1 MAKIKLNN
9 LPEGFE
15 IKNGKVVKKM
25 QQGGLTMGDQ
35 RNYGLVT
42 NPFLDGGGEA
52 EPSDVRYSLSSVP
65 REVANLEAEGG
76 ETVLTDLNNDGQFG
90 LYDIKG
96 PRHSSGGV
104 PMYLPEQ
111 SFVFSDTN
119 DMKFD
124 KNTLS
129 EFGINSKKKMTPAK
143 VSKKFGLNKY
153 FGVINEPTT
162 DKIGLKSA
170 ELMIAKN
177 GGQLSKLA
185 FAQESKKQ
193 FSDGVP
199 VTAHPYLISQGIDPI
214 EFTQKIEDITKQQA
228 MQKAMN
234 GMPPEQLEQM
244 LMMQQIMQQAG
255 QMPEEEM
262 MQPPMAKYG
271 TELEKYTDGREKKNI
286 AFDKDIAKTYN
297 DLFDIK
303 INTEGIEENMY
314 ETMQKDLGNYKWYG
328 DADKNYPGFLSTWE
342 GIYPDLE
349 TLKTS
354 IAENRVIRSGPKKGE
369 NEDVRKFQIW
379 LNETYIPQTVEKMK
393 QETIAAGKNWNDAQT
408 TSYTKSRQR
417 DFGFDPD
424 GERAKRYDGKLGTVT
439 SSRRPINFTLKPGE
453 EIQTTK
459 KIIEPIEPNT
469 YIPPGEEPEIPMY
482 LQDRIDM
489 ANTAMLKPRI
499 GRGLTNQISGNAG
512 LANYSPEYLMQKQL
526 SAAKQFSDSILSS
539 SNSQAG
545 LANIA
550 NMAGNVLE
558 NLAGTAS
565 LVQGK
570 NIDGLN
576 RFLENDSQRN
586 LKIDMYNA
594 AAKERE
600 YDKNEL
606 AMENYNNW
614 MNKRNT
620 LFSKQLTNAITNRSN
635 ARNISSIFPNMSI
648 GTGWGGDIYM
658 TNPRALQ
665 ANKSAT
671 PEQLRAQKAK
681 ALQDAMEYA
690 PNAKDPIKVAEWLY
704 GNSSAATPNYNTAN
718 PAQMDPAQVQA
729 MMLAMGAKKGK
740 EVKKY
745 KYASPFYSGKM
756 GGF

>member
-25 QQGGLTMGDQ
+25 QQGGITMGDQ

-42 NPFLDGGGEA
+42 NPFLDGGNDS
-52 EPSDVRYSLSSVP
+52 EPDNIRYSLSSVP

-76 ETVLTDLNNDGQFG
+76 ETVLTDLNDDGQFG
-90 LYDIKG
+90 LYNITG

-111 SFVFSDTN
+111 SFVFSDTPK
-119 DMKFD
+119 MKFG
-124 KNTLS
+124 KETLS

-143 VSKKFGLNKY
+143 VSKKFGLNKF
-153 FGVINEPTT
+153 FGVINDEDT

-177 GGQLSKLA
+177 GGNLSKLA

-214 EFTQKIEDITKQQA
+214 EFTQKVENINKQQA

-234 GMPPEQLEQM
+234 AMSPQQLQQM
-244 LMMQQIMQQAG
+244 LMMQQMMQQAG

-271 TELEKYTDGREKKNI
+271 TELEKYQIKGEKKNI
-286 AFDKDIAKTYN
+286 AFDEDIAKTYN

-303 INTEGIEENMY
+303 IDTEGIGENMY
-314 ETMQKDLGNYKWYG
+314 EDIQGSLDKGKWYG
-328 DADKNYPGFLSTWE
+328 DAAANYAGFLASWE
-342 GIYPDLE
+342 SLYPEFE
-349 TLKTS
+349 TLKNS
-354 IAENRVIRSGPKKGE
+354 IEENRSNKKGE

-379 LNETYIPQTVEKMK
+379 LNETYIPNAVEKMK
-393 QETIAAGKNWNDAQT
+393 QETIAAGKKWNDAQT
-408 TSYTKSRQR
+408 TSYTKSLQR

-424 GERAKRYDGKLGTVT
+424 GAKAKRYDGKLGTVT
-439 SSRRPINFTLKPGE
+439 SSRRPFNFTLKPGE
-453 EIQTTK
+453 TIPPPE
-459 KIIEPIEPNT
+459 KIKEKIEPIEPNV

-482 LQDRIDM
+482 SQDLIAM
-489 ANTAMLKPRI
+489 ANTAGLRPRI
-499 GRGLTNQISGNAG
+499 GRGYADQIGANGS
-512 LANYSPEYLMQKQL
+512 LAIQGPEYENQVQL
-526 SAAKQFSDSILSS
+526 AAAKTFADALLGSAG
-539 SNSQAG
+539 SQAG
-545 LANIA
+545 SARISDIAGKTLA
-550 NMAGNVLE
+550 G
-558 NLAGTAS
+558 LAGTAN
-565 LVQGK
+565 QIQAN
-570 NIDGLN
+570 NINTLN
-576 RFLENDSQRN
+576 RFLSEDSQRN
-586 LKIDMYNA
+586 LKVDMYNA
-594 AAKERE
+594 AAKERG

-614 MNKRNT
+614 MNERNT
-620 LFSKQLTNAITNRSN
+620 LFSKQLANAITNRSN

-648 GTGWGGDIYM
+648 DTGSGGDIIP

-665 ANKSAT
+665 ANKNAT
-671 PEQLRAQKAK
+671 PEQLRAQKTK

-704 GNSSAATPNYNTAN
+704 GNSSAAVPNYNTADPNQMN
-718 PAQMDPAQVQA
+718 PAQVAAMMQA
-729 MMLAMGAKKGK
+729 MGQAKKGK
-740 EVKKY
+740 EIK
-745 KYASPFYSGKM
+745 KYASPFYAGKV

>member
-111 SFVFSDTN
+111 SFVFSDTK

-234 GMPPEQLEQM
+234 GMSPEQLEQM

-271 TELEKYTDGREKKNI
+271 TELEKYQSKGEKKNI
-286 AFDKDIAKTYN
+286 AFDKNKVKTYD

-303 INTEGIEENMY
+303 ISTEDIG
-314 ETMQKDLGNYKWYG
+314 ETMYRDMQEKKGKWYG
-328 DADKNYPGFLSTWE
+328 DAAANYPGFLSSWE
-342 GIYPDLE
+342 GLYPELE

-354 IAENRVIRSGPKKGE
+354 IAENRADSEGE

-393 QETIAAGKNWNDAQT
+393 QETIAAGKKWNDAQT
-408 TSYTKSRQR
+408 TSYTESLQR

-424 GERAKRYDGKLGTVT
+424 GENAKRYDGKLGTVT

-453 EIQTTK
+453 EIPPPEK
-459 KIIEPIEPNT
+459 VKEIIEPIEPDT

-482 LQDRIDM
+482 LQDRIAM
-489 ANTAMLKPRI
+489 ANTAMLNPRM
-499 GRGLTNQISGNAG
+499 GRAYTDQISGDG
-512 LANYSPEYLMQKQL
+512 SVRLLGPEYENQVQL
-526 SAAKQFSDSILSS
+526 AAAKQFSDSLLSS
-539 SNSQAG
+539 SGPQA
-545 LANIA
+545 ASARISDIA
-550 NMAGNVLE
+550 GKTLE
-558 NLAGTAS
+558 GLAGTANRIQNEN
-565 LVQGK
+565 VDRG
-570 NIDGLN
+570 N
-576 RFLENDSQRN
+576 RFLSEDSQRR
-586 LKIDMYNA
+586 LKTDMYNA
-594 AAKERE
+594 AARERE
-600 YDKNEL
+600 YDKNEA

-620 LFSKQLTNAITNRSN
+620 LFSNQLANAITNRSN
-635 ARNISSIFPNMSI
+635 ARNISAAFPNMSI
-648 GTGWGGDIYM
+648 DTGGGGDIYA
-658 TNPRALQ
+658 TNLRAIS
-665 ANKSAT
+665 ANKKAT
-671 PEQLRAQKAK
+671 AEQLRAQRIK
-681 ALQDAMEYA
+681 ALQNAMEYA
-690 PNAKDPIKVAEWLY
+690 PNAKDPTKVADWLY
-704 GNSSAATPNYNTAN
+704 GNSSTATPNYNTAN
-718 PAQMDPAQVQA
+718 PAQMDPAQVRAMLQA
-729 MMLAMGAKKGK
+729 MNMAKKGK